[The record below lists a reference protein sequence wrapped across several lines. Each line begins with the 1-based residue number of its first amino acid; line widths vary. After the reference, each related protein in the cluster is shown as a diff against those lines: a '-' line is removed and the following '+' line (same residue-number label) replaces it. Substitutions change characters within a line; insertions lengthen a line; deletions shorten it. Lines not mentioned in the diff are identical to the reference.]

1 MKTSSNE
8 LNSKLKMAE
17 EKVKEVEDR
26 TIDIIHS
33 EKEEKDWRTNFW
45 YLRSSMNYLNGIS
58 TKKTI
63 PGHTTIKLLEVKD
76 QERILKAVKR
86 EKYITYGGTMIHMKT
101 FS

>member
-1 MKTSSNE
+1 
-8 LNSKLKMAE
+8 
-17 EKVKEVEDR
+17 
-26 TIDIIHS
+26 
-33 EKEEKDWRTNFW
+33 
-45 YLRSSMNYLNGIS
+45 MNYLNGIS

-86 EKYITYGGTMIHMKT
+86 EKYITYGGRMIHMKT

>member
-33 EKEEKDWRTNFW
+33 EKEEKDWRTNFCDIP
-45 YLRSSMNYLNGIS
+45 SSVTHI
-58 TKKTI
+58 
-63 PGHTTIKLLEVKD
+63 
-76 QERILKAVKR
+76 
-86 EKYITYGGTMIHMKT
+86 
-101 FS
+101 